1 MDILLLYFS
10 KVSLKIWKKFPHTSI
25 WLCTLQSQLIT
36 DVLCWVPKDYFCET
50 YHNVSKSHQVSQYS
64 GGYSNTKVA
73 TNNNMW
79 TWLWKMNLS
88 HEDHLGIPRW
98 CSGKDPAC
106 QCRRRKRHGLDP
118 WVGKVRWRRKWQPA
132 PVFLPGKLRGQR
144 SLVSYSLRGHKESD
158 TTEYKTT

>member
-144 SLVSYSLRGHKESD
+144 SLVSYSLWGHKESD